1 MYGDLDLD
9 QFERRHAILF
19 KKLKK
24 ERVPVGPIEGPLEEL
39 WLSQFVSASMREDPL
54 KMKIA
59 QSALKKLITAR
70 RKGQ

>member
-1 MYGDLDLD
+1 MMNDLPDTEWD
-9 QFERRHAILF
+9 AAHAALF
-19 KKLKK
+19 QKLKK
-24 ERVPVGPIEGPLEEL
+24 ERVPVGPIAGPLEEL